1 MRWLM
6 SLLDFDDPIVSRL
19 AKVCV
24 VLVALTLFGTLGFVV
39 VEGWP
44 LIDGFF
50 MTVITISTVGYSA
63 PQELTTAGR
72 FFTSFLIIACLFAMT
87 SWTAALT
94 SFIVENDLGGNFL
107 RRRHRKMIS
116 QLTDHTIV
124 CGSGL
129 MAQAVIERLIR
140 KRKHVV
146 LLDDNESRI
155 DELRKRYRKLLIVL
169 GNATNELSLAEA
181 NVISASHVV
190 ACMEKE
196 VDNLLVAITCKDL
209 GTEVKVFARSNDVT
223 IANRLRK
230 AEVDQVIS
238 PMQLGGDRIAD
249 LILGNSG

>member
-1 MRWLM
+1 MQQLRY
-6 SLLDFDDPIVSRL
+6 LLTFDDPIVSRL

-24 VLVALTLFGTLGFVV
+24 ALVALILFGTLGFML

-44 LIDGFF
+44 LLDGFF
-50 MTVITISTVGYSA
+50 MTVITISTVGYGE

-72 FFTSFLIIACLFAMT
+72 FFTSFLIIACLIGMT

-94 SFIVENDLGGNFL
+94 SFIVENDMGGNFL
-107 RRRHRKMIS
+107 KRRHRKMIS
-116 QLTDHTIV
+116 QLTGHTIV

-129 MAQAVIERLIR
+129 MAQAVIERLLR

-146 LLDDNESRI
+146 LLDDNEVRI
-155 DELRKRYRKLLIVL
+155 DELRKRYRKLLIVR
-169 GNATNELSLAEA
+169 GNATNELALAEA
-181 NVISASHVV
+181 NVMASGNVV

-209 GTEVKVFARSNDVT
+209 GTEVKIYARSNDVT

-238 PMQLGGDRIAD
+238 PMQLAGDRIAD
-249 LILGNSG
+249 LILE